1 MDWANGLVVDGIWEA
16 LVLVVCFGK
25 IECHTKHLNFF
36 FLLKLLVNGIWEAPA
51 KSLFFFLLKNVFIC
65 FLLKESIYLFI

>member
-25 IECHTKHLNFF
+25 IECHTKHLIFY
-36 FLLKLLVNGIWEAPA
+36 FLFIEIIGQWYLGGTGK
-51 KSLFFFLLKNVFIC
+51 VFIFFPSKKC
-65 FLLKESIYLFI
+65 IYLFFT